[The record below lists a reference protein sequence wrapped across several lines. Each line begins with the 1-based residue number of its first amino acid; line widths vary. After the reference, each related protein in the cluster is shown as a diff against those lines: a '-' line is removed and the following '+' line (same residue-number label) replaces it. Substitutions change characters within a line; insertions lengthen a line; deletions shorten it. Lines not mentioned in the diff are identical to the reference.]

1 MTAATD
7 ESLQFIDR
15 NAVAGVLRKP
25 FEIGSLPGLVQGVL
39 QAAS

>member
-15 NAVAGVLRKP
+15 QTIAGVLRKP
-25 FEIGSLPGLVQGVL
+25 FEFAALTELVDGI
-39 QAAS
+39 AARR